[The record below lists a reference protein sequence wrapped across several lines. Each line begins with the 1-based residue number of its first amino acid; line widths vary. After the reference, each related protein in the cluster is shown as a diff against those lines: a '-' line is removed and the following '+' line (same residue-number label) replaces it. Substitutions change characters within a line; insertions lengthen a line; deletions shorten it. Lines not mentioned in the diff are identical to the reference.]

1 MDSHQEKYTPKGQ
14 KKMKKFLAIV
24 FALIFA
30 LSACTVAFAGSFKCE
45 HCKANF
51 STEELYKAHING
63 ECTVLFQA
71 CEYCAAKISKEDM
84 DAHLNVCTK
93 KADADKKAEDDK
105 LHRYE
110 CIECKKVFESKEA
123 FNNHFY
129 YGGCDVMYTTCGYC
143 GDRIHVNCSVHD
155 DCVVEH
161 YKVCIK
167 YSDNCK
173 YCGKHFT
180 DYTAHMNHQGED
192 IESSECCVRTTIAND
207 DVSEVIGTIII
218 TVVDFFKNT
227 DWGAVLAKVGEVV
240 GGIDFEG
247 LIGKVTGFIGGI
259 DFEGL
264 IGKVTDV
271 VGNIELPAA
280 K

>member
-1 MDSHQEKYTPKGQ
+1 
-14 KKMKKFLAIV
+14 MKKFLAIV
-24 FALIFA
+24 FTLIFA
-30 LSACTVAFAGSFKCE
+30 LSACTVAFAADAATTATTCKYCE
-45 HCKANF
+45 KKYDTSADYN
-51 STEELYKAHING
+51 
-63 ECTVLFQA
+63 
-71 CEYCAAKISKEDM
+71 
-84 DAHLNVCTK
+84 AHLDACK
-93 KADADKKAEDDK
+93 KAYEEANKET
-105 LHRYE
+105 LHRFE
-110 CIECKKVFESKEA
+110 CIECKKVFESEEA

-143 GDRIHVNCSVHD
+143 EDRIHVNCGVHE

-161 YKVCIK
+161 YKVCIE

-192 IESSECCVRTTIAND
+192 IASSECCVRTTINND